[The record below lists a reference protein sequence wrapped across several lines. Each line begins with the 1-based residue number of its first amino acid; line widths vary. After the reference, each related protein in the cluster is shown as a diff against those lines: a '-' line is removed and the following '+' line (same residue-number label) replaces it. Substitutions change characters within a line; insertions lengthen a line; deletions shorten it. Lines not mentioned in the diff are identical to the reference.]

1 MVKRRQGPRD
11 MESRG
16 AESRMEQREVLRGGR
31 REDVEPEVFRHFKAA
46 ESGVQAEAGVR
57 ADAGTGAKG
66 TGAGA
71 NAGMGPERRTDVTGE
86 PRVVERLR
94 YLSPN
99 GEDAAE
105 AEAAGENDASQH
117 EVWEERLAA
126 RDADWQARLKKVRE
140 EALAEGRAELEG
152 RRMELLRE
160 CSGRWTEAVGSF
172 AHARDNYFA
181 RVEREVVDLALAIAS
196 RILQREAQV
205 DPLLLAGAVR
215 VALGQLA
222 ETTTVELR
230 VPEADRELWTE
241 TLRLMPNL
249 PVMPTVVADREMT
262 KGECVL
268 TTELGR
274 VDLGVRAQLKEIE
287 RGFFDLL
294 SHRDS
299 AAVRGKAGVGV

>member
-1 MVKRRQGPRD
+1 M
-11 MESRG
+11 
-16 AESRMEQREVLRGGR
+16 
-31 REDVEPEVFRHFKAA
+31 
-46 ESGVQAEAGVR
+46 
-57 ADAGTGAKG
+57 
-66 TGAGA
+66 
-71 NAGMGPERRTDVTGE
+71 
-86 PRVVERLR
+86 VERLR
-94 YLSPN
+94 YLSPD
-99 GEDAAE
+99 GEEPAEADAADEGDAGPGE
-105 AEAAGENDASQH
+105 A
-117 EVWEERLAA
+117 WEERLAA
-126 RDADWQARLKKVRE
+126 RDAEWQARLEKVRQ

-152 RRMELLRE
+152 QRMELLRQ
-160 CSGRWTEAVGSF
+160 CAGQWTEAVGSF
-172 AHARDNYFA
+172 AHARDSYFA

-230 VPEADRELWTE
+230 VPEADQELWTE
-241 TLRLMPNL
+241 TLRLMPHL

-274 VDLGVRAQLKEIE
+274 VDLGVRSQLKEIE

-299 AAVRGKAGVGV
+299 AAGRGKAGVGV